1 MIDLTF
7 LRDLETLALTLNKE
21 STSFGIG
28 FLKVNLFVELS
39 TLVFSYNSGPK
50 VRITADSIL
59 ETMMSTI
66 LSRDL
71 PSRICTQSISQKN
84 WLSFDNSLSS
94 TSRRVNLGIDI

>member
-71 PSRICTQSISQKN
+71 PSRICIVPNIYLRKN
-84 WLSFDNSLSS
+84 GHVLTIPYLP
-94 TSRRVNLGIDI
+94 LLEG